1 MSQILE
7 QLEINQ
13 TFFIQFILFGVFFFI
28 LSELYLKPFQ
38 RLLEKR
44 QHKLGRDVEG
54 SAELLRGIE
63 TKLAEFERA
72 LSDARAEA
80 AKGHEQALGEI
91 RAEEEAEI
99 AKIKE
104 QIKKEYLEA
113 SHALEGERKKVRG
126 ELQAQVESLSDV
138 VVQKVLAGN

>member
-44 QHKLGRDVEG
+44 QQKLGRDVEG
-54 SAELLRGIE
+54 SAEMLKGIE
-63 TKLAEFERA
+63 AKLAEFERA
-72 LSDARAEA
+72 LSEARVEA
-80 AKGHEQALGEI
+80 AKSHEQALGEI
-91 RAEEEAEI
+91 RAKEESEI
-99 AKIKE
+99 AKIKD
-104 QIKKEYLEA
+104 QIKKEYLDA
-113 SHALEGERKKVRG
+113 SAALETERKKVRS
-126 ELQAQVESLSDV
+126 ELQAQIETLSDV